1 MYKRQSL
8 DGGDLWYDT
17 TNSKLMVYSSQ
28 NSAWEESSAIGN
40 FFISTI
46 SSSSNTGGGSA
57 TANGTA
63 YRFTIS
69 NAPVSAQQLIVSVD
83 GVIQKPNAGSSQP
96 SEGFVLVG
104 NDIIFGSAP
113 ANGAS
118 MFVTVLGA
126 TVGIGTPSNNTVT
139 TAILQNGSVTTAKI
153 VDANVTTAKITDAN
167 VTTAKIADA
176 NVTTAKIADSAVTSA
191 KLANNSV
198 GTSALA
204 TGAVTTS
211 TLANDAVTTAKIAD
225 SAVTSAKI
233 ADGTIVN
240 ADINA
245 SAAIAGSKINPTF
258 TSTVF
263 ITREQP
269 VIVFNDV
276 TDNPDYY
283 IGNID
288 GSFIVRDTTNNATR
302 LTVNTDGHIDIDGNV
317 DFGAGIDVTGNITV
331 SGTVDGVD
339 IAGLNT
345 TVGTKISA
353 VANDTTPQLGG
364 TLDTNFQ
371 NIHFSDS
378 SEARFGSATN
388 GDMAI
393 LHDGTDSIIDNQTGN
408 LFLRSGSTHLQSLTG
423 ENKIVAEADGKVE
436 LYYDNSKKL
445 STETYGVSLHGLTSS
460 TAGNILYYNTSTGQV
475 TYQSPPTG
483 GIPASGGT
491 FTGDISV
498 AGGAGAI
505 TVSGNSDIRLNSGT
519 WTGNATK
526 IQNHSN
532 YLYIQSD
539 NNGIIFRGPTSDRWV
554 INSSGHLI
562 PSGNNAYNIGE
573 PSNRVANVY
582 VNDFHLSNKGHSND
596 MDGTWGDWTIQEG
609 ESDLF
614 LKNNRSGK
622 KYKFNLTEVS

>member
-1 MYKRQSL
+1 
-8 DGGDLWYDT
+8 
-17 TNSKLMVYSSQ
+17 
-28 NSAWEESSAIGN
+28 
-40 FFISTI
+40 
-46 SSSSNTGGGSA
+46 
-57 TANGTA
+57 
-63 YRFTIS
+63 
-69 NAPVSAQQLIVSVD
+69 
-83 GVIQKPNAGSSQP
+83 
-96 SEGFVLVG
+96 
-104 NDIIFGSAP
+104 
-113 ANGAS
+113 
-118 MFVTVLGA
+118 
-126 TVGIGTPSNNTVT
+126 NTVT

-167 VTTAKIADA
+167 VTTAKIAD
-176 NVTTAKIADSAVTSA
+176 
-191 KLANNSV
+191 
-198 GTSALA
+198 
-204 TGAVTTS
+204 
-211 TLANDAVTTAKIAD
+211 

-245 SAAIAGSKINPTF
+245 SAAIDVSKLSGVLPLAGGTLVGNLA
-258 TSTVF
+258 

-269 VIVFNDV
+269 IVAFNDS

-288 GSFIVRDTTNNATR
+288 GSFLIRDTTNNATR
-302 LTVNTDGHIDIDGNV
+302 FTVNTDGHIDVAGNLDV
-317 DFGAGIDVTGNITV
+317 GAGLDVTGNITV

-339 IAGLNT
+339 IAALNT
-345 TVGTKISA
+345 TVGNITTDVVS
-353 VANDTTPQLGG
+353 DTTPQLGG
-364 TLDTNFQ
+364 TLDTNSQ
-371 NIHFSDS
+371 NIHFNDS

-423 ENKIVAEADGKVE
+423 EDKIVAEADGKVE

-445 STETYGVSLHGLTSS
+445 STETYGVSLHGLSSS

-498 AGGAGAI
+498 DGGAGAI
-505 TVSGNSDIRLNSGT
+505 NVNGGSDIRFTNGN
-519 WTGNATK
+519 WTGDATK
-526 IQNHSN
+526 IQHHNGS
-532 YLYIQSD
+532 LYIQGGTS
-539 NNGIIFRGPTSDRWV
+539 NSHSIIFRDDSGSDRWF
-554 INSSGHLI
+554 IDGSGHFV
-562 PSGNNAYNIGE
+562 PSANNQYNIG
-573 PSNRVANVY
+573 STTNRVANVY
-582 VNDFHLSNKGHSND
+582 VNDFHMSNEGHKND
-596 MDGTWGDWTIQEG
+596 VDGTWGDWTIQEG

-622 KYKFNLTEVS
+622 QYKFNLTEVS